1 MCPREMNLPLLP
13 AIPPNSTMQD
23 PLLTLPEQCHI
34 MSLYNREMEENM
46 KRRDYKPG
54 TKIEVKIDGEW
65 AEGVVQDN
73 LSIQYFI
80 RFGHNMERG
89 VWLFKASGDLMREAK

>member
-1 MCPREMNLPLLP
+1 
-13 AIPPNSTMQD
+13 
-23 PLLTLPEQCHI
+23 
-34 MSLYNREMEENM
+34 MEEIM
-46 KRRDYKPG
+46 KRTDYKPG

-65 AEGVVQDN
+65 VEGVVQDN

-80 RFGHNMERG
+80 RLEHNMDRG